1 MRTEVTAGPEN
12 PTNTEDASPAPGG
25 PLPSVLP
32 GPHLSIPDLPD
43 NCDTSFKAL
52 LIPTPILIHSEYLLL
67 LSPDDI
73 LVCDL
78 TVYSY
83 HEHSPFINFY

>member
-1 MRTEVTAGPEN
+1 MAGQEN

-25 PLPSVLP
+25 PLSSVLP

-67 LSPDDI
+67 LSLDDI